1 MQPHQ
6 QRVVDELVELQD
18 KIIKLDNFIS
28 SENFEKIVVD
38 KEERHR
44 LIAQLGYMRQYASV
58 LIERIDNFN

>member
-18 KIIKLDNFIS
+18 KITKLDNFIS
-28 SENFEKIVVD
+28 SDNFEKIVVD

-44 LIAQLGYMRQYASV
+44 LVEQLGYMQQYASV

>member
-18 KIIKLDNFIS
+18 KITKLDNFIS

-44 LIAQLGYMRQYASV
+44 LIAQWGYMRQYASV

>member
-6 QRVVDELVELQD
+6 QRVVDELVELQE